1 MRGEDEQ
8 LRKMYLN
15 EQATREQ
22 MIMDEEAKEI
32 REAELNEKWQ
42 KFMLENEI
50 QKQQII

>member
-1 MRGEDEQ
+1 MRSEDEQ
-8 LRKMYLN
+8 LRKMFLAEN
-15 EQATREQ
+15 AAKVQEIIE
-22 MIMDEEAKEI
+22 EEAKEI